1 MKLTLQQRIQL
12 GREYMTAVEAGTKK
26 EFVAKSGVSDRSL
39 RRYAELARQFPES
52 QETADTPAPDKP
64 KADTPTK
71 ARKTAKSKK
80 VAGKA
85 PTKRSASEAKNTA
98 SVGNTKTKSAPK
110 SKAKP
115 KPKSK
120 AKAAA
125 PKPKYSYSLF
135 TSAVYLFREVGSD
148 ISTKVFQ
155 ATEPQFAEIE
165 ALVAGED
172 FKPEQLSVYFE
183 TATVAEIADS
193 LGIDGWVVKDGVLYI
208 QDKKVPEEVYS
219 TIKPVLAS
227 QPEDSDRVIAFFNR
241 LAKNPSKRVFET
253 LYMFLEHNCIKLRED
268 GSVLAYKAVR
278 PDLYDLWS
286 NKIEN
291 KIGATVTMP
300 REEVNDDPDQTCS
313 HGLHVGA
320 LEYAKQYGDG
330 RDHVILEVSVAPED
344 FVSVPTDYNGQKA
357 RTCAYTVLRVHSRKG
372 KETE

>member
-26 EFVAKSGVSDRSL
+26 EFVEQSGVSDRSL

-80 VAGKA
+80 AAGKA
-85 PTKRSASEAKNTA
+85 PTKRSATEPKNTA
-98 SVGNTKTKSAPK
+98 SVGNTKTK

-135 TSAVYLFREVGSD
+135 TSAVYLFRELGD
-148 ISTKVFQ
+148 ISTKVFTQ
-155 ATEPQFAEIE
+155 AEPQFNEIE
-165 ALVAGED
+165 KLVASDD
-172 FKPEQLSVYFE
+172 FKPELLSAYFE
-183 TATVAEIADS
+183 TATVDELAEN
-193 LGIDGWVVKDGVLYI
+193 LGVEGWAVKDGVLYI

-219 TIKPVLAS
+219 VIKPVLAS
-227 QPEDSDRVIAFFNR
+227 RPEDSDRVIKFFNR

-278 PDLYDLWS
+278 SDLYDLWS

-291 KIGATVTMP
+291 KIGATITMP

-320 LEYAKQYGDG
+320 LEYAKDYGSG
-330 RDHVILEVSVAPED
+330 RDSVILEVSVAPED

-357 RTCAYTVLRVHSRKG
+357 RTCAYTVLRKYKG
-372 KETE
+372 KADEE

>member
-12 GREYMTAVEAGTKK
+12 GRDYMSAVEAGTKK

-52 QETADTPAPDKP
+52 QETTDTPVSSEP

-80 VAGKA
+80 AAGKA
-85 PTKRSASEAKNTA
+85 PTKRSATEPKNTA
-98 SVGNTKTKSAPK
+98 SGIPSSGK

-115 KPKSK
+115 K
-120 AKAAA
+120 AKKTAE
-125 PKPKYSYSLF
+125 KPKYSYSLF
-135 TSAVYLFREVGSD
+135 TSAVYLFRELGSD
-148 ISTKVFQ
+148 ISTKVFTQ
-155 ATEPQFAEIE
+155 AEPQFNEIE
-165 ALVAGED
+165 KLVASDD
-172 FKPEQLSVYFE
+172 FKPELLSAYFE

-253 LYMFLEHNCIKLRED
+253 LFMFLEHNCIKLRED
-268 GSVLAYKAVR
+268 GSVLAYKSVR
-278 PDLYDLWS
+278 PDLLDHHTG
-286 NKIEN
+286 KIKNE
-291 KIGATVTMP
+291 IGATITMP
-300 REEVNDDPDQTCS
+300 RKDVDDNPERTCS

-320 LEYAKQYGDG
+320 LEYAANFHDYNS
-330 RDHVILEVSVAPED
+330 VILEVSVAPED
-344 FVSVPTDYNGQKA
+344 FVSVPVDYNGQKA
-357 RTCAYTVLRVHSRKG
+357 RTCAYTVLREYKG

>member
-1 MKLTLQQRIQL
+1 MKLTTEQRIQL
-12 GREYMTAVEAGTKK
+12 GRDYIAAVEAGTKK
-26 EFVAKSGVSDRSL
+26 EFVEQSGVSDRSL
-39 RRYAELARQFPES
+39 RRYAELARQNP
-52 QETADTPAPDKP
+52 ETADTPAPTKQ
-64 KADTPTK
+64 KANTPTK

-80 VAGKA
+80 AAGKA
-85 PTKRSASEAKNTA
+85 PTKRSASAAKNTA
-98 SVGNTKTKSAPK
+98 SGIPSSGKSAAK

-115 KPKSK
+115 KPKVK

-125 PKPKYSYSLF
+125 PKPKYSYSMF
-135 TSAVYLFREVGSD
+135 TSTVYLFRELGSD
-148 ISTKVFQ
+148 ISTKVFTT
-155 ATEPQFAEIE
+155 AEPQFKEIE

-253 LYMFLEHNCIKLRED
+253 LFMFLEHNCIKLLPN
-268 GSVLAYKAVR
+268 GSVLAYKSVR
-278 PDLYDLWS
+278 HDMFDHYTG
-286 NKIEN
+286 KIEN
-291 KIGATVTMP
+291 KVGATITMP
-300 REEVNDDPDQTCS
+300 RDKVNDNPKETCS
-313 HGLHVGA
+313 YGLHVGS
-320 LEYAKQYGDG
+320 LEYAQKFRGG
-330 RDHVILEVSVAPED
+330 EVIVEVEVAPED
-344 FVSVPTDYNGQKA
+344 FVSVPVDYDGQKA

-372 KETE
+372 KETK